1 MAGLGRKVFTAGDVL
16 TASDVQNYLMDQT
29 VMNFAGTAA
38 RSSAIA
44 TPTTG
49 MTTYIGTTGTASIP
63 QIETYTGSAWQTPY
77 GMTLVNTTTFTT
89 ATSVSINNVFNT
101 NYSHYKIVFDTAMS
115 TATNLSLRF
124 RSAGSDIST
133 TNYFWHFASAISGAS
148 SYGTAGF
155 GNTQTSFIITQADV
169 ATPVVGSFDIFNPYV
184 ALAKRLIG
192 FVSYGTT
199 SNQQGGQAFCGV
211 NTIALY
217 DGLTLF
223 MPTGTITGNIRIYG
237 YRNS

>member
-1 MAGLGRKVFTAGDVL
+1 M
-16 TASDVQNYLMDQT
+16 MDQS
-29 VMNFAGTAA
+29 VMYFAGTAA

-49 MTTYIGTTGTASIP
+49 MTSYIGVTGTATIP

-101 NYSHYKIVFDTAMS
+101 NYAHYRIVFDTAMS

-133 TNYFWHFASAISGAS
+133 TNYFWHFASTISGGS
-148 SYGTAGF
+148 GYGTAGF
-155 GNTQTSFIITQADV
+155 GNSQTSFIMTQADV
-169 ATPVVGSFDIFNPYV
+169 ATPVAGSFDIFNPYV
-184 ALAKRLIG
+184 ALNKRFNGI
-192 FVSYGTT
+192 VTYG
-199 SNQQGGQAFCGV
+199 SSVNHQGGQAFCGV
-211 NTIALY
+211 NTTALY

>member
-77 GMTLVNTTTFTT
+77 GLTQVANVSFTS
-89 ATSVSINNVFNT
+89 ASSISINNVFTSTYDN
-101 NYSHYKIVFDTAMS
+101 YKIFVNVKTA
-115 TATNLSLRF
+115 
-124 RSAGSDIST
+124 ST
-133 TNYFWHFASAISGAS
+133 TNAMNFKLRNAGVDTSTSGYGYSTSDLLWTTTPTWILGGSA
-148 SYGTAGF
+148 
-155 GNTQTSFIITQADV
+155 
-169 ATPVVGSFDIFNPYV
+169 
-184 ALAKRLIG
+184 
-192 FVSYGTT
+192 GTT
-199 SNQQGGQAFCGV
+199 SGIVGAISTLDQHYEMTLANPALTKVKTFFVSGIRTDGYTEQTGGYA
-211 NTIALY
+211 NYTTAY
-217 DGLTLF
+217 DGITF
-223 MPTGTITGNIRIYG
+223 SFPTATGIIRIYG